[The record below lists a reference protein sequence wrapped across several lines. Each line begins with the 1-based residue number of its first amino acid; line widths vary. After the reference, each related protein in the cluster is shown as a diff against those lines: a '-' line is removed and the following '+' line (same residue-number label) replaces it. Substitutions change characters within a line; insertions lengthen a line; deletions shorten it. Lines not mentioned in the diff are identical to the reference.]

1 MFSTTWLKASA
12 ERAVKTYA
20 QAVLAMLTGDTLNIV
35 NVNWGDVLGVGA
47 LAAVASV
54 LTSIVSAPFGPV
66 GSPSVVEDK
75 NAVDAP

>member
-47 LAAVASV
+47 LAAVASL

-66 GSPSVVEDK
+66 GSPSVVEDR